1 MKSFKNLV
9 NQLAEDYGA
18 VYTFGSDSDSLGSGS
33 YDIHNIGNPENL
45 KRLNQYI
52 ENFTAKS
59 YFDPRQ
65 AVVELRA
72 KLNTVGLDINV
83 TQESAGEGSFPV
95 TLFGGSFG
103 KTPQTPHN
111 EFETSDG
118 IVEKLGHG
126 LQMDVE
132 FSETGD
138 GMIHVDAQVV
148 PTGLDTRESVSEEE
162 EIDEEVEETDEGVVD
177 KIKNKV
183 DRIQKRRSGR
193 GTDRIADVQRARERK
208 NTTRGLKHYNK
219 GMDKYDADKPE
230 NENKPEVKKSNYAHD
245 VADKAGDRS
254 MTAKY
259 GVRTK
264 FGSKR

>member
-1 MKSFKNLV
+1 MKSFKNLI

-18 VYTFGSDSDSLGSGS
+18 IYTYGSELDSLGSGS
-33 YDIHNIGNPENL
+33 YDIHNIDNPENL
-45 KRLNQYI
+45 QRLNQFI

-72 KLNTVGLDINV
+72 KLNTLGLDINV

-138 GMIHVDAQVV
+138 GMFHVDAQIV

-162 EIDEEVEETDEGVVD
+162 VEDIDELKLPKNPNHP
-177 KIKNKV
+177 KI
-183 DRIQKRRSGR
+183 RAARSKG
-193 GTDRIADVQRARERK
+193 AERA
-208 NTTRGLKHYNK
+208 LDK
-219 GMDKYDADKPE
+219 GMSLA
-230 NENKPEVKKSNYAHD
+230 
-245 VADKAGDRS
+245 DRS
-254 MTAKY
+254 LDRASK
-259 GVRTK
+259 GDVK
-264 FGSKR
+264 GSRSLNKRSEKALDRYIKRDRV

>member
-1 MKSFKNLV
+1 MKSFKNLT

-18 VYTFGSDSDSLGSGS
+18 IYTYGSELDSLGSGS

-45 KRLNQYI
+45 QRLNQFI

-72 KLNTVGLDINV
+72 KLNTLGLDINV

-138 GMIHVDAQVV
+138 GMFHVDAQIV

-162 EIDEEVEETDEGVVD
+162 VEDIDELKLPKNPNHP
-177 KIKNKV
+177 KI
-183 DRIQKRRSGR
+183 RAARSKG
-193 GTDRIADVQRARERK
+193 AERA
-208 NTTRGLKHYNK
+208 LDK
-219 GMDKYDADKPE
+219 GMSLA
-230 NENKPEVKKSNYAHD
+230 
-245 VADKAGDRS
+245 DRS
-254 MTAKY
+254 LDRASK
-259 GVRTK
+259 GDVK
-264 FGSKR
+264 GSRSLNKRSEKALDRYIKRDRV

>member
-1 MKSFKNLV
+1 MKSFKNLT

-18 VYTFGSDSDSLGSGS
+18 IYTYGSELDSLGSGS
-33 YDIHNIGNPENL
+33 YDVHNIGNPENL
-45 KRLNQYI
+45 KRLNQFI

-103 KTPQTPHN
+103 KTPHN

-138 GMIHVDAQVV
+138 GMFHVDAQVV
-148 PTGLDTRESVSEEE
+148 PTGLDTRESVSEKEDTPE
-162 EIDEEVEETDEGVVD
+162 ARRKRQRRMDDHRREMAKSHGRNE
-177 KIKNKV
+177 KI
-183 DRIQKRRSGR
+183 
-193 GTDRIADVQRARERK
+193 AAA
-208 NTTRGLKHYNK
+208 
-219 GMDKYDADKPE
+219 MDKDLKTD
-230 NENKPEVKKSNYAHD
+230 NYKD
-245 VADKAGDRS
+245 YVEK
-254 MTAKY
+254 
-259 GVRTK
+259 
-264 FGSKR
+264 

>member
-9 NQLAEDYGA
+9 NQLAEDYSA

-83 TQESAGEGSFPV
+83 TQESAGEGSFPI

-148 PTGLDTRESVSEEE
+148 PTGLDTRESVAEK
-162 EIDEEVEETDEGVVD
+162 EEVEE
-177 KIKNKV
+177 I
-183 DRIQKRRSGR
+183 RIPSTEYSKDTPENRKKHQLSVRRL
-193 GTDRIADVQRARERK
+193 RASQAKEKKARNEIRK
-208 NTTRGLKHYNK
+208 E
-219 GMDKYDADKPE
+219 MDKDLKTD
-230 NENKPEVKKSNYAHD
+230 NYKD
-245 VADKAGDRS
+245 YIEK
-254 MTAKY
+254 
-259 GVRTK
+259 
-264 FGSKR
+264 

>member
-1 MKSFKNLV
+1 MKSFKNLT

-18 VYTFGSDSDSLGSGS
+18 IYTYGSELDSLGSGS

-45 KRLNQYI
+45 QRLNQFI

-138 GMIHVDAQVV
+138 GMFHVDAQIV
-148 PTGLDTRESVSEEE
+148 PTGLDTRESVAEEE
-162 EIDEEVEETDEGVVD
+162 EVEQVDELKMPKNPSNP
-177 KIKNKV
+177 KIKAA
-183 DRIQKRRSGR
+183 KRKG
-193 GTDRIADVQRARERK
+193 AERAFSK
-208 NTTRGLKHYNK
+208 FTKHSDDSLK
-219 GMDKYDADKPE
+219 
-230 NENKPEVKKSNYAHD
+230 S
-245 VADKAGDRS
+245 S
-254 MTAKY
+254 
-259 GVRTK
+259 
-264 FGSKR
+264 

>member
-1 MKSFKNLV
+1 MKSFKNLT

-18 VYTFGSDSDSLGSGS
+18 IYTYGSELDSLGSGS
-33 YDIHNIGNPENL
+33 YDVHNIGNPENL
-45 KRLNQYI
+45 KRLNQFI

-138 GMIHVDAQVV
+138 GMFHVDAQVV
-148 PTGLDTRESVSEEE
+148 PTGLDTRESVAEEEEVE
-162 EIDEEVEETDEGVVD
+162 EIDELKMPKNPNHP
-177 KIKNKV
+177 KIKSAMKKGAERAFNKFTKHSDDSLKAV
-183 DRIQKRRSGR
+183 DRGDSNRADSSFKKGEKAMKRYQS
-193 GTDRIADVQRARERK
+193 RE
-208 NTTRGLKHYNK
+208 K
-219 GMDKYDADKPE
+219 GAY
-230 NENKPEVKKSNYAHD
+230 
-245 VADKAGDRS
+245 
-254 MTAKY
+254 
-259 GVRTK
+259 
-264 FGSKR
+264 

>member
-1 MKSFKNLV
+1 MKSFKNLT

-18 VYTFGSDSDSLGSGS
+18 IYTYGSELDSLGSGS

-45 KRLNQYI
+45 QRLNQFI

-72 KLNTVGLDINV
+72 KLNTLGLDINV

-138 GMIHVDAQVV
+138 GMFHVDAQIV

-162 EIDEEVEETDEGVVD
+162 VEDIDELKLPKNPNHP
-177 KIKNKV
+177 KIRAAK
-183 DRIQKRRSGR
+183 SR
-193 GTDRIADVQRARERK
+193 GAERA
-208 NTTRGLKHYNK
+208 LDK
-219 GMDKYDADKPE
+219 GMSLADR
-230 NENKPEVKKSNYAHD
+230 SL
-245 VADKAGDRS
+245 DKASKGDVKGSRS
-254 MTAKY
+254 LN
-259 GVRTK
+259 
-264 FGSKR
+264 KRSERALDRYMKRDRV

>member
-9 NQLAEDYGA
+9 NQLAEDYSA

-83 TQESAGEGSFPV
+83 TQESAGEGSFPI

-148 PTGLDTRESVSEEE
+148 PTGLDTRESVAEK
-162 EIDEEVEETDEGVVD
+162 EEVEE
-177 KIKNKV
+177 I
-183 DRIQKRRSGR
+183 RIPSTSYSKDTPENRKKHQLSVRRL
-193 GTDRIADVQRARERK
+193 RASQAKEKQARNEIRK
-208 NTTRGLKHYNK
+208 E
-219 GMDKYDADKPE
+219 MDKDLKTD
-230 NENKPEVKKSNYAHD
+230 NYKD
-245 VADKAGDRS
+245 YIEK
-254 MTAKY
+254 
-259 GVRTK
+259 
-264 FGSKR
+264 

>member
-1 MKSFKNLV
+1 MKSFKNLT

-18 VYTFGSDSDSLGSGS
+18 IYTYGSELDSLGSGS
-33 YDIHNIGNPENL
+33 YDVHNIGNPENL
-45 KRLNQYI
+45 KRLNQFI

-138 GMIHVDAQVV
+138 GMFHVDAQFV
-148 PTGLDTRESVSEEE
+148 PTGLDTRESVSEKEDTSE
-162 EIDEEVEETDEGVVD
+162 AKRQLRGPS
-177 KIKNKV
+177 
-183 DRIQKRRSGR
+183 KRRMDDYRREKAKSHAR
-193 GTDRIADVQRARERK
+193 NEKIAAAMDNDLKTD
-208 NTTRGLKHYNK
+208 
-219 GMDKYDADKPE
+219 
-230 NENKPEVKKSNYAHD
+230 NYKD
-245 VADKAGDRS
+245 YVEK
-254 MTAKY
+254 
-259 GVRTK
+259 
-264 FGSKR
+264 

>member
-1 MKSFKNLV
+1 MKSFKNLT

-18 VYTFGSDSDSLGSGS
+18 IYTYGSELDSLGSGS

-45 KRLNQYI
+45 QRLNQFI

-72 KLNTVGLDINV
+72 KLNTLGLDINV

-138 GMIHVDAQVV
+138 GMFHVDAQVV
-148 PTGLDTRESVSEEE
+148 PTGLDTRESVAEK
-162 EIDEEVEETDEGVVD
+162 EEVEEIRIPSTSYSKDTPENRKKRQLSD
-177 KIKNKV
+177 RRLRASQAKIEKARNE
-183 DRIQKRRSGR
+183 IRR
-193 GTDRIADVQRARERK
+193 D
-208 NTTRGLKHYNK
+208 
-219 GMDKYDADKPE
+219 MDKDLRTD
-230 NENKPEVKKSNYAHD
+230 NYKD
-245 VADKAGDRS
+245 YVEK
-254 MTAKY
+254 
-259 GVRTK
+259 
-264 FGSKR
+264 

>member
-1 MKSFKNLV
+1 MKSFKNLT

-18 VYTFGSDSDSLGSGS
+18 SYTYGSELDSLGSGS
-33 YDIHNIGNPENL
+33 YDVHNIGNPENL
-45 KRLNQYI
+45 QRLNQFI

-138 GMIHVDAQVV
+138 GMFHVDAQIV
-148 PTGLDTRESVSEEE
+148 PTGLDTRESVSEEG
-162 EIDEEVEETDEGVVD
+162 EIDEEVEETDEGVID
-177 KIKNKV
+177 KIRNKV
-183 DRIQKRRSGR
+183 DRIQQRRSGR
-193 GTDRIADVQRARERK
+193 GAKRIGDVQRAREKK
-208 NTTRGLKHYNK
+208 NTTRGQDYYDKA
-219 GMDKYDADKPE
+219 MDKYDADKPE
-230 NENKPEVKKSNYAHD
+230 NANKPEMKKSDKAHD
-245 VADKAGDRS
+245 VADTAGSRAV
-254 MTAKY
+254 TGK
-259 GVRTK
+259 RTK

>member
-1 MKSFKNLV
+1 MKSFKNLT

-18 VYTFGSDSDSLGSGS
+18 IYTYGSELDSLGSGS
-33 YDIHNIGNPENL
+33 YDVHNIGNPENL
-45 KRLNQYI
+45 KRLNQFI

-138 GMIHVDAQVV
+138 GMFHVDAQVV
-148 PTGLDTRESVSEEE
+148 PTGLDTRESVAEK
-162 EIDEEVEETDEGVVD
+162 EEVEE
-177 KIKNKV
+177 I
-183 DRIQKRRSGR
+183 RIPSTSYSKDTPANRRKRAKQTADLRRSQAE
-193 GTDRIADVQRARERK
+193 IAAR
-208 NTTRGLKHYNK
+208 NK
-219 GMDKYDADKPE
+219 EVSNMMDKDLRTDNY
-230 NENKPEVKKSNYAHD
+230 KKY
-245 VADKAGDRS
+245 VG
-254 MTAKY
+254 
-259 GVRTK
+259 
-264 FGSKR
+264 

>member
-83 TQESAGEGSFPV
+83 TQESAGEGSFPSLSSV
-95 TLFGGSFG
+95 DPLARRHR
-103 KTPQTPHN
+103 PHT
-111 EFETSDG
+111 TSLRL
-118 IVEKLGHG
+118 V
-126 LQMDVE
+126 M
-132 FSETGD
+132 
-138 GMIHVDAQVV
+138 
-148 PTGLDTRESVSEEE
+148 VSSR
-162 EIDEEVEETDEGVVD
+162 
-177 KIKNKV
+177 N
-183 DRIQKRRSGR
+183 
-193 GTDRIADVQRARERK
+193 
-208 NTTRGLKHYNK
+208 
-219 GMDKYDADKPE
+219 
-230 NENKPEVKKSNYAHD
+230 
-245 VADKAGDRS
+245 
-254 MTAKY
+254 
-259 GVRTK
+259 
-264 FGSKR
+264 

>member
-1 MKSFKNLV
+1 MKSFKNLT

-18 VYTFGSDSDSLGSGS
+18 IYTYGSELDSLGSGS

-45 KRLNQYI
+45 QRLNQFI

-83 TQESAGEGSFPV
+83 TQESASEGSFPV

-103 KTPQTPHN
+103 KTPQTPHG

-138 GMIHVDAQVV
+138 GMFQVDAQIV
-148 PTGLDTRESVSEEE
+148 PTGLDTRESVAEEE
-162 EIDEEVEETDEGVVD
+162 EVEQVDELKMPKNPSNP
-177 KIKNKV
+177 KIKAAKRKGAERAFNKFTKHGDDSLKAV
-183 DRIQKRRSGR
+183 DRGDSK
-193 GTDRIADVQRARERK
+193 TADSSFKKGEKAMQRYQSRE
-208 NTTRGLKHYNK
+208 K
-219 GMDKYDADKPE
+219 GGY
-230 NENKPEVKKSNYAHD
+230 
-245 VADKAGDRS
+245 
-254 MTAKY
+254 
-259 GVRTK
+259 
-264 FGSKR
+264 

>member
-1 MKSFKNLV
+1 MKSFKNLT

-18 VYTFGSDSDSLGSGS
+18 IYTYGSELDSLGSGS
-33 YDIHNIGNPENL
+33 YDVHNIGNPENL
-45 KRLNQYI
+45 KRLNQFI

-138 GMIHVDAQVV
+138 GMFHVDAQVV
-148 PTGLDTRESVSEEE
+148 PTGLDTRESVAEK
-162 EIDEEVEETDEGVVD
+162 EEVEE
-177 KIKNKV
+177 I
-183 DRIQKRRSGR
+183 RIPSTSYSKDTPENRRKRAKQTADLRRSQAE
-193 GTDRIADVQRARERK
+193 IAAR
-208 NTTRGLKHYNK
+208 NK
-219 GMDKYDADKPE
+219 EVSNMMDKDLRTDNY
-230 NENKPEVKKSNYAHD
+230 KKY
-245 VADKAGDRS
+245 VG
-254 MTAKY
+254 
-259 GVRTK
+259 
-264 FGSKR
+264 

>member
-1 MKSFKNLV
+1 MKSFKNLT

-18 VYTFGSDSDSLGSGS
+18 IYTYGSELDSLGSGS

-45 KRLNQYI
+45 QRLNQFI

-72 KLNTVGLDINV
+72 KLNTLGLDINV

-138 GMIHVDAQVV
+138 GMFHVDAQIV

-162 EIDEEVEETDEGVVD
+162 VEDIEELKLPKNPNHPKIRAARSKGAERALD
-177 KIKNKV
+177 KGMSLA
-183 DRIQKRRSGR
+183 DRSLDRASKGDVKGSRSLNRRSE
-193 GTDRIADVQRARERK
+193 RAVNR
-208 NTTRGLKHYNK
+208 Y
-219 GMDKYDADKPE
+219 M
-230 NENKPEVKKSNYAHD
+230 
-245 VADKAGDRS
+245 
-254 MTAKY
+254 
-259 GVRTK
+259 
-264 FGSKR
+264 KRDSI

>member
-1 MKSFKNLV
+1 MKSFKNLT

-18 VYTFGSDSDSLGSGS
+18 IYTYGSELDSLGSGS
-33 YDIHNIGNPENL
+33 YDVHNIGNPENL
-45 KRLNQYI
+45 KRLNQFI

-138 GMIHVDAQVV
+138 GMFHVDAQVV
-148 PTGLDTRESVSEEE
+148 PTGLDTRESVSEKDD
-162 EIDEEVEETDEGVVD
+162 IDE
-177 KIKNKV
+177 N
-183 DRIQKRRSGR
+183 S
-193 GTDRIADVQRARERK
+193 
-208 NTTRGLKHYNK
+208 
-219 GMDKYDADKPE
+219 
-230 NENKPEVKKSNYAHD
+230 
-245 VADKAGDRS
+245 
-254 MTAKY
+254 
-259 GVRTK
+259 
-264 FGSKR
+264 

>member
-138 GMIHVDAQVV
+138 GMFHVDAQVV
-148 PTGLDTRESVSEEE
+148 PTGLDTRESVSEKDD
-162 EIDEEVEETDEGVVD
+162 IDENSWSPVN
-177 KIKNKV
+177 IKNLGKK
-183 DRIQKRRSGR
+183 DPHAKDKNTPEARKERQRKMADHRRSMAR
-193 GTDRIADVQRARERK
+193 SHARNAEIAAAMDKDLKTDRYKDYVER
-208 NTTRGLKHYNK
+208 
-219 GMDKYDADKPE
+219 
-230 NENKPEVKKSNYAHD
+230 
-245 VADKAGDRS
+245 
-254 MTAKY
+254 
-259 GVRTK
+259 
-264 FGSKR
+264 